1 MIRSLPAP
9 WPLSN
14 YLQPTPPPPCYSPRR
29 VCTHWFNHPVSIHS
43 RFLHKNP
50 QDPEA
55 VPGGFLTDVNPVR
68 WFILQLLF
76 PVCLLSQ
83 GCSDIILLVGKTL
96 AVRPDWTITV
106 QWHMEVVHNNIW
118 PMSINPLRA
127 NYCHTWHMEN
137 HPFLWRRICRV
148 RRIQVCMARK
158 GLTTHHTE
166 SCLKSFPASCFSS
179 VLIFLFGNVTL
190 VLRPAGGDPWV
201 DRPQKY
207 FFEGLCFFEW
217 TWPFWTP
224 LKGFREES
232 VWFKLRKRRRKVAPF
247 LTPLG
252 AARAARSADWL
263 KIDKWEN
270 PNFDSTGSRQLVR
283 TLRYALTLSSDVTC
297 TSTHVRVSLVSPL
310 HACRWACYWK
320 RNSRQR

>member
-1 MIRSLPAP
+1 MVENGGLVCCMTSLRLMVYMQRVHRDGVYQNHWSSQPARVQCP
-9 WPLSN
+9 DHFH
-14 YLQPTPPPPCYSPRR
+14 R
-29 VCTHWFNHPVSIHS
+29 VCM
-43 RFLHKNP
+43 R
-50 QDPEA
+50 
-55 VPGGFLTDVNPVR
+55 
-68 WFILQLLF
+68 
-76 PVCLLSQ
+76 
-83 GCSDIILLVGKTL
+83 
-96 AVRPDWTITV
+96 
-106 QWHMEVVHNNIW
+106 
-118 PMSINPLRA
+118 
-127 NYCHTWHMEN
+127 
-137 HPFLWRRICRV
+137 
-148 RRIQVCMARK
+148 
-158 GLTTHHTE
+158 
-166 SCLKSFPASCFSS
+166 
-179 VLIFLFGNVTL
+179 

-270 PNFDSTGSRQLVR
+270 PSFDSTGSRQLVG

-310 HACRWACYWK
+310 HAYRWACYWK
-320 RNSRQR
+320 RSSRQR